1 MYLFNNTA
9 CQRSFL
15 KCIYLIASILL
26 QINSS
31 YFSKMFLVGF
41 YYEPVH
47 LDVKEVYFEEE
58 QDILNTCQ
66 KSRKVNALLNVVDV
80 ENEA

>member
-1 MYLFNNTA
+1 
-9 CQRSFL
+9 
-15 KCIYLIASILL
+15 
-26 QINSS
+26 
-31 YFSKMFLVGF
+31 MFLGGF

-80 ENEA
+80 KNEA

>member
-1 MYLFNNTA
+1 
-9 CQRSFL
+9 
-15 KCIYLIASILL
+15 
-26 QINSS
+26 
-31 YFSKMFLVGF
+31 MFLVGF

-66 KSRKVNALLNVVDV
+66 KLRKVNALLNVVDV